1 MRNAVMTKWDLTPH
15 DKFQAF
21 LSELIDYLQKNL
33 LQVKRFPDSPDSELI
48 WICRENYTNI
58 MRGCGDRNYEW
69 AMYSKRF
76 CKMRNFYW
84 PEVRDMIEEELDCIV
99 TCDCHILEAKSIG
112 LEIGNIHSG

>member
-1 MRNAVMTKWDLTPH
+1 MEDRGEGIWILFEFERSVKEWFCKKFSITPGGQFMRNAVMTKWDLTPH
-15 DKFQAF
+15 DKVQAF

-76 CKMRNFYW
+76 CKMRNFY
-84 PEVRDMIEEELDCIV
+84 
-99 TCDCHILEAKSIG
+99 
-112 LEIGNIHSG
+112 

>member
-1 MRNAVMTKWDLTPH
+1 MRNAVMTKWDLTPQE
-15 DKFQAF
+15 KFQGF

-33 LQVKRFPDSPDSELI
+33 IQVKRFPDSLDSELI

-58 MRGCGDRNYEW
+58 MRGCGDRDFEW
-69 AMYSKRF
+69 AIYSRRF
-76 CKMRNFYW
+76 CEIRNFYW

-112 LEIGNIHSG
+112 LEIRNRPAG